1 METLLQDLKFALRSY
16 RRAPAFPLAAIATL
30 ALGIGA
36 TTAIFS
42 TLNAVLLKPLPYPQS
57 DNLYNIRTTLTDGRV
72 TTGMLSNGEISRLSG
87 TTTTIVRAAGLQP
100 ADLTLLHQDGTPQHV
115 KIYGVTEGFFE
126 LFGLPMTLGGFLP
139 QHFVRPAPPPRPAPG
154 AQAPQGPPPAPPVVV
169 ISYRVWQDLYR
180 GDPAIV
186 GKPIRFAEVAT
197 TIAGVAPRDFDTP
210 HGGDFWFS
218 QQLDKDD
225 INHFFDGFMRL
236 KPGATLERANAEM
249 APIMNGLAREF
260 PQADLNRA
268 YVTKPLVASVV
279 GDLGPIL
286 IIVMSA
292 TGLLL
297 LLGCVNVANLLLAR
311 GAARGREMAVRVA
324 IGAPRG
330 RIVRQL
336 LTESVLLS
344 TIGAAL
350 GLLLAFGGVR
360 ALLALGASKLP
371 RLDAVTFDARVLI
384 FSLTALVVSG
394 LLVGFAPALRLAATD
409 VRTLMSESTRSAT
422 GGRGTARWLSVMTV
436 IEIALA
442 IILVAGAGWLVRGFA
457 SLRSTDLGFTADNRL
472 IFDVAFLGAK
482 YPNPVAVDTASRTLR
497 ERLAAL
503 PGVTAVGATS
513 NFPFRN
519 NLEGSLIA
527 QFHGE
532 ALDPAHPIGT
542 RQRLVSAGYFQAIGT
557 KLLQGRDFGPDDRS
571 NTRPVAI
578 VNKTFVKRY
587 LGGRDPIGLQF
598 SAGYPA
604 PDPRNEVTV
613 VGVIDDV
620 RQKTVSD
627 EAEPAFY
634 SPLAQLPIRRQ
645 TMVVATSAAD
655 VAALQATIRGE
666 MRKFDPQ
673 IAVEFELVRELVNG
687 TLRRQQHLRRRRLR
701 SVAAARRDGDAAG
714 AGRHP
719 GQRVPAGDAAG
730 RGARA
735 DRDGDRSRRGLPVR
749 AHRRQSDLRDPRVR
763 SADARVGDRTGR
775 GNHGPGHDDPRLAR
789 VPAGALRGTAHGVS
803 PPTRR
808 ALEMRSR
815 GWREWGRPL
824 ARTRPRAGLSVA
836 PSTTWGSAPS
846 GKEGAARRRG

>member
-1 METLLQDLKFALRSY
+1 METLLQDLRFAFRSF
-16 RRAPAFPLAAIATL
+16 RRAPAFPLAAVATL

-42 TLNAVLLKPLPYPQS
+42 TLNAVLLKPLPYPQPE
-57 DNLYNIRTTLTDGRV
+57 NLYNIRTALTDGRV
-72 TTGMLSNGEISRLSG
+72 TTGMLSNGEISRLNG
-87 TTTTIVRAAGLQP
+87 TTTSILRAAGLQE
-100 ADLTLLHQDGTPQHV
+100 ATLTLLHEDGTPQHV

-126 LFGLPMTLGGFLP
+126 IFGLPMTLGGFR
-139 QHFVRPAPPPRPAPG
+139 HDNFVRPAPPPQPAPG
-154 AQAPQGPPPAPPVVV
+154 AQPPAGPPPAPPVVV

-225 INHFFDGFMRL
+225 INHFFDGYMRL
-236 KPGATLERANAEM
+236 KPGATLQRANAEM
-249 APIMNGLAREF
+249 APIMKGLERDF
-260 PQADLNRA
+260 PQADLNRI

-311 GAARGREMAVRVA
+311 GAARAREMAVRVA

-344 TIGAAL
+344 TFGAVL
-350 GLLLAFGGVR
+350 GLALAYAGVR

-371 RLDAVTFDARVLI
+371 RLDAVTFDARVLG
-384 FSLTALVVSG
+384 FSVVALVVSG

-409 VRTLMSESTRSAT
+409 VRALMNETTRSAT
-422 GGRGTARWLSVMTV
+422 GGRGTARWLSAMTV
-436 IEIALA
+436 VEIALA

-457 SLRSTDLGFTADNRL
+457 NLRGTDLGFTPENRL
-472 IFDVAFLGAK
+472 IFDVSFLGPK
-482 YPNPVAVDTASRTLR
+482 YPNPAAVVTASQTLR

-503 PGVTAVGATS
+503 PGVTGVGATS

-519 NLEGSLIA
+519 TLEGSLIA

-532 ALDPAHPIGT
+532 TVDPAHPMGV
-542 RQRLVSAGYFQAIGT
+542 RQRIVSPGYFQATGT
-557 KLLQGRDFGPDDRS
+557 RLLQGRDFGPDDRQG
-571 NTRPVAI
+571 TRPVAI
-578 VNKTFVKRY
+578 VNRTFVKRY
-587 LGGRDPIGLQF
+587 LKGHDPIGLQF

-613 VGVIDDV
+613 VGVVDDV
-620 RQKTVSD
+620 RQKTVKD
-627 EAEPAFY
+627 EPEPAFY
-634 SPLAQLPIRRQ
+634 SPLSQIPLRRQ
-645 TMVVATSAAD
+645 TMVVATSGTD
-655 VAALQATIRGE
+655 VGSLQSAIRTQV
-666 MRKFDPQ
+666 RQLDPQ
-673 IAVEFELVRELVNG
+673 IAVEFELVRDLVNG
-687 TLRRQQHLRRRRLR
+687 TLRRQQLGMTLMLIFGA
-701 SVAAARRDGDAAG
+701 VAILLAAVGIYGVVAYAVS
-714 AGRHP
+714 
-719 GQRVPAGDAAG
+719 Q
-730 RGARA
+730 
-735 DRDGDRSRRGLPVR
+735 RRGEM
-749 AHRRQSDLRDPRVR
+749 A
-763 SADARVGDRTGR
+763 T
-775 GNHGPGHDDPRLAR
+775 RLALGATPGS
-789 VPAGALRGTAHGVS
+789 VFALVMKQGALLALIGTGIGLLVAYLSGRIVAS
-803 PPTRR
+803 QIYAIR
-808 ALEMRSR
+808 ASDPVMLGAAIVLVAGISALATMIPAWRASR
-815 GWREWGRPL
+815 L
-824 ARTRPRAGLSVA
+824 
-836 PSTTWGSAPS
+836 APS
-846 GKEGAARRRG
+846 GVLHTE